1 MYRQLYA
8 VEYRGAMLGAAER
21 PELRQREAVPI
32 WKLMEKWLE
41 LDSVKAAL
49 PKSSFGEA
57 VTYLRNQWN
66 ALRHYLTDG
75 SIPIDSN
82 HSGRAIRPLTIGRKN
97 WMFLG
102 SKEAAPGRM
111 KLFSIVSSAQRHC
124 LSIQDYLEKCFSS
137 CRKRHSTAQR
147 I

>member
-1 MYRQLYA
+1 M
-8 VEYRGAMLGAAER
+8 AER
-21 PELRQREAVPI
+21 LELRQREAVPI

-66 ALRHYLTDG
+66 TLRHYLTVG
-75 SIPIDSN
+75 NIPIDNN
-82 HSGRAIRPLTIGRKN
+82 HSERAIRLLTIGRKN

-102 SKEAAPGRM
+102 SKEAAPGSM
-111 KLFSIVSSAQRHC
+111 KLFSIASSAKRHC
-124 LSIQDYLEKCFSS
+124 VSLQHYLEDVFY
-137 CRKRHSTAQR
+137 
-147 I
+147 